1 MHKPGGGGAD
11 MGMGPNIASV
21 QSLMHAT
28 QERAEAAGGGEEG
41 DDRSSLAIMNA
52 VLATPVEAMKADLVG
67 SLLGN
72 IDKAAMS
79 LGANLSA
86 QFSIY
91 GPSKTSLAFGFPI
104 LFDSIK
110 GGGEGGDEAAS
121 GGGEGGEDYTDGGDD
136 ERYLDGRN
144 DPHLYDP
151 WDFDQYP
158 HADESIGRA
167 AQGLDGVS
175 HEERGHEHHVSPSPS
190 PNVIEHSEGRGM

>member
-1 MHKPGGGGAD
+1 MHKPGGGAD

-72 IDKAAMS
+72 IDKASMS
-79 LGANLSA
+79 LGANLSP

-104 LFDSIK
+104 LFESLK
-110 GGGEGGDEAAS
+110 GGGEGGDEAVS
-121 GGGEGGEDYTDGGDD
+121 GSEGGEDYTESGDD
-136 ERYLDGRN
+136 ERYLDARN

-175 HEERGHEHHVSPSPS
+175 HEERGHGHDLSPSPS
-190 PNVIEHSEGRGM
+190 PNVIEHSEGRGI